1 MVLEIVAERKS
12 VKVPMPPGFTP
23 LSKLGVGEEIDREQY
38 RSQATKT
45 PREYMVT
52 HVAGIVRRRED
63 HFFKS
68 YPKIVLFMNA
78 QDTENN
84 STGYLDYPVSVMARD
99 FADRNMLSK
108 IEINEGDTV
117 AVLNVGVMREEKT
130 LSMRYTGVTKYTT
143 TIIVYPKEHHFGD
156 PLTEVNMHKILR
168 IYLCKSGKMPFD
180 KPMRECIN
188 LLKRLRGLQFLDMD
202 RTGINNNEFIQIAD
216 VTLESRF
223 LADPGNVAFNHGI
236 VKASLIVEVL
246 WVYNNCRMEQ
256 EDLDEYLR
264 VKKPLRRWGN
274 SKPTALLQVTDYT
287 RNELLGCTA
296 FATPYGCDFQDT
308 ALYVRI
314 WEQAGFPFNAQEIV
328 AGDLLHLSNVAFYQ
342 CSGSDGDSGTTRQ
355 IEAQISGRSAHAA
368 SIKLIRGD
376 STGPLEEEFAA
387 RREAYLRT
395 HMHNA
400 PGRQRGSCSADHD
413 HPSRAGGVPPVGMGI
428 RRGEPAFMV
437 LDKLFYDAP
446 QVSLLTRTD
455 LEGNEIKRTLKREHS
470 SNNNDASNAGAATAA
485 TSTEVDKG
493 TADLPAKKKRKY
505 PPVTIS
511 PLVETKEGKP
521 PDGLAPCYRGGT
533 GLRKFDNKY
542 FVILCK
548 IIRTLPSSPV
558 DWVSEGQ
565 DSNSSRGNQLNSMIS
580 SSPIDS
586 SAGNSQ
592 ASSINLTYNFTLYVE
607 GQDSV
612 VMPVQCRGDQAEYF
626 LGVRARDAARDPTCA
641 MRALAPVLSSI
652 GTSIWVRLLVRQQ
665 LDPANGCI
673 WSLYNSRIIADRGR

>member
-1 MVLEIVAERKS
+1 MVLEFSTERKS

-23 LSKLGVGEEIDREQY
+23 LSKLGVGEDIDRQLY
-38 RSQATKT
+38 RSQVTKT

-68 YPKIVLFMNA
+68 YPKIALFMNA

-84 STGYLDYPVSVMARD
+84 STGYLDYPVSIMARD
-99 FADRNMLSK
+99 FADWDMLSK
-108 IEINEGDTV
+108 IKIDEGDTV
-117 AVLNVGVMREEKT
+117 AVFNIGVMREEKT
-130 LSMRYTGVTKYTT
+130 LNMRYTGVSKYTT

-156 PLTEVNMHKILR
+156 PLTEANMHKILR
-168 IYLCKSGKMPFD
+168 IYMCRSGKMPSD

-202 RTGINNNEFIQIAD
+202 RTAINNNEFITIAD
-216 VTLESRF
+216 VTPDSRF

-236 VKASLIVEVL
+236 VKASLMVEVL
-246 WVYNNCRMEQ
+246 WVYNNLRMEQ
-256 EDLDEYLR
+256 EDLDEYLHA
-264 VKKPLRRWGN
+264 KKPLRRWGN
-274 SKPTALLQVTDYT
+274 NKPTAMLQVTDYT
-287 RNELLGCTA
+287 RNELLGSTA

-314 WEQAGFPFNAQEIV
+314 WEQAGLPFNAQEIV
-328 AGDLLHLSNVAFYQ
+328 AGDLLHLSNVAFYM
-342 CSGSDGDSGTTRQ
+342 CTGTDGDSGTTRQ
-355 IEAQISGRSAHAA
+355 MEAQISGRSPHAA
-368 SIKLIRGD
+368 SIKLIRGG
-376 STGPLEEEFAA
+376 SIGPLEEEFAK

-400 PGRQRGSCSADHD
+400 PGRQRGGCSADRD
-413 HPSRAGGVPPVGMGI
+413 HPSRAGGVPPVGVGI

-437 LDKLFYDAP
+437 LDKFFYDSP
-446 QVSLLTRTD
+446 QGSLLTRTD
-455 LEGNEIKRTLKREHS
+455 LEGNEVKRQLKREHNS
-470 SNNNDASNAGAATAA
+470 DSGNAGATA
-485 TSTEVDKG
+485 TSTEADKG
-493 TADLPAKKKRKY
+493 ATDLPAKKKRKY
-505 PPVTIS
+505 PPVTVS

-548 IIRTLPSSPV
+548 VIRTLPSSPE
-558 DWVSEGQ
+558 DWITEGQ
-565 DSNSSRGNQLNSMIS
+565 ASSSGQHNSMMS
-580 SSPIDS
+580 SSPINS
-586 SAGNSQ
+586 SSQ
-592 ASSINLTYNFTLYVE
+592 ADGTKPTFNFTLYVE

-612 VMPVQCRGDQAEYF
+612 VMPIQCRGQQAEYF
-626 LGVRARDAARDPTCA
+626 LNLRARDAAADPI
-641 MRALAPVLSSI
+641 RALRALEPVLSSI

-665 LDPANGCI
+665 LDPANGCT
-673 WSLYNSRIIADRGR
+673 WSLYNSRIVADRGR